1 MGMAHL
7 HSSTEENPKSLK
19 VLNVLK
25 WNLVVISD
33 SPRDK
38 DFRDFPY
45 EYNID
50 GLNLKKHFWI
60 FSYSPRNNT
69 FMGFPYK

>member
-1 MGMAHL
+1 MKPL
-7 HSSTEENPKSLK
+7 
-19 VLNVLK
+19 
-25 WNLVVISD
+25 WVISD

-50 GLNLKKHFWI
+50 GLNLKKHFGVFLYI
-60 FSYSPRNNT
+60 PRDKT
-69 FMGFPYK
+69 FMGFPYE

>member
-1 MGMAHL
+1 MKPL
-7 HSSTEENPKSLK
+7 W
-19 VLNVLK
+19 VF
-25 WNLVVISD
+25 SD